1 MRGWLG
7 MLRSLNTS
15 LLAVWRAEL
24 SALVD
29 DLSSSGRRLRSAL
42 LLLALAGSLFVL
54 LIGTLVFTAIAAL
67 AVVMPLW
74 GAALTVA
81 GVLALAVAIVAG
93 LGMSRLKTVESPA
106 STVRRRVDDHLEWW
120 NRRLGGSGRREIV
133 GEDAYEEEAE

>member
-7 MLRSLNTS
+7 MLHSLNRS

-24 SALVD
+24 AALFD

-67 AVVMPLW
+67 SVVMPLW

-93 LGMSRLKTVESPA
+93 LGMARLRTVESPA
-106 STVRRRVDDHLEWW
+106 STVRRRVDDHLDWW
-120 NRRLGGSGRREIV
+120 NRRLSSGRREID
-133 GEDAYEEEAE
+133 GEDQHEEESE

>member
-7 MLRSLNTS
+7 MLHSLNTS

-24 SALVD
+24 AALFD

-67 AVVMPLW
+67 SVVMPLW

-93 LGMSRLKTVESPA
+93 LGMARLRTVESPA
-106 STVRRRVDDHLEWW
+106 STVRRRVDDHLDWW
-120 NRRLGGSGRREIV
+120 NRRLSSGRREID
-133 GEDAYEEEAE
+133 GEDQHEEESE